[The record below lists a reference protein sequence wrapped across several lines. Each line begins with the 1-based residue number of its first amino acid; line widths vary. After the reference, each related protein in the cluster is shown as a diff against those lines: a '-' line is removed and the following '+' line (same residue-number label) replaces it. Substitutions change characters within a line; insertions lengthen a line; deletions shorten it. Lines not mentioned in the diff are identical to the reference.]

1 MHNIIEFFQF
11 SPTEMNSIKLSIKV
25 ALVAILFSLPFAVFF
40 AWLLA
45 RKQFWGKALLNG
57 IIHLPLVLPPVVIGY
72 LLLVSMGRN
81 GIIGRHLL
89 AWFDFS
95 FGFSWYGAAL
105 ASAIVAFPLM
115 VRSIRTSFEAVD
127 FRLEQAAQTLG
138 ASAVRVFFTV
148 SFPLALPGVLAG
160 VILGFAR
167 SLGEFGS
174 TITFVSNIP
183 NVTQTIPLA
192 MYSFIETP
200 GTENSVMRLCLISI
214 FISLISLLLSEWLA
228 KRTQHKLGQVDVK
241 R

>member
-11 SPTEMNSIKLSIKV
+11 SPTEMNAIKLSIKV
-25 ALVAILFSLPFAVFF
+25 ALVAILFSLPFSVFF

-183 NVTQTIPLA
+183 NVTQTIPLV

-200 GTENSVMRLCLISI
+200 GAENSVMRLCLISI

>member
-11 SPTEMNSIKLSIKV
+11 SPTEMNAIKLSIKV

-200 GTENSVMRLCLISI
+200 GAENSVMRLCLISI

-228 KRTQHKLGQVDVK
+228 KRTRHKLGQVDVK